1 MGCDTKQNS
10 LKYLKDKKIIDDT
23 RIIIDSDTFNK
34 GNRYITA
41 LAVVKYGLN
50 TGGKMMFRAE
60 TTSYKVID
68 RSYATSRTQNVTR
81 AVPVDELFEKLDELH
96 KDKTEKE
103 EQQIESVLNREPIN
117 RVLNIGFRHSNEN
130 VNHYTETKSEAVN
143 ENKKVQISNKGFVNQ
158 KEDPNLYDNLVKEF
172 KFKTGYEYNV
182 NSVSFENLK
191 NQQKFYDFAQAK
203 GLKGME
209 VYNSRGELQMIE
221 FNQPEFVKTEIDNGE
236 MLKPNG
242 PTSVTQTATEPIR
255 TVLETKEKY
264 NTKDANTILETYTLE
279 QVNEMLEKDRE
290 GAIEIFNKLLY
301 GDNLKTDTFVSDRD
315 VNQQVNK
322 CK

>member
-81 AVPVDELFEKLDELH
+81 AVP
-96 KDKTEKE
+96 
-103 EQQIESVLNREPIN
+103 N

-221 FNQPEFVKTEIDNGE
+221 FNQPEFVETEIDNGE